1 MLARACGVLA
11 FAYQVFL
18 VIMQYRQS
26 GWKWLATMPVLRIIA
41 FFCPTILG
49 ILLFYIGYRQSKGR

>member
-26 GWKWLATMPVLRIIA
+26 GWEWLVTMPVIRIVA

-49 ILLFYIGYRQSKGR
+49 ILLFYIGYRQSRGR